1 MSGSQRRRRVR
12 REEDISGQF
21 RVTVPDAEELDQLR
35 TQGGVYRRGLYTT
48 GNRGNAPPEKT
59 QSLPASSRES
69 STEPMDTDDARR
81 ASEEI
86 YRRIRQQAGLSRSGS
101 VGDITLQPEP
111 LGIMTQGKLV
121 LRRRTPEQSQ
131 AGPINVENPETTAG
145 AVGGETLLNIP
156 PCSMAEGPGEQ
167 SQSLFRPPMS
177 DPEVDLEC
185 RRGARPKVAGPLT
198 TQTKQEEA
206 KATSTEERVLQVR
219 GTDFYLPLG
228 GQPRISERKSWRA
241 PIVTEQGNPG
251 IYVQIDEWLPLYK
264 GNIYV
269 VDEVTGRTYLSK
281 GEHLMRIAET
291 ASHRPFQDHELS
303 ISRHIPEREYF
314 GQGGQELPSG
324 PRPEIAREGKGD
336 LDPPTPTVGVIGE
349 IGRTPI
355 PVAESTRH
363 PGEKLLPSVRE
374 HEREEP
380 DQTGEST
387 TPARGQGGAI
397 GEAWGDHEGR
407 EPEWALPQ
415 PSDPRRPPKA
425 ETGGEEATSRG
436 TQRQDGGSTEQRY
449 PTPRQ
454 QLLEAEK
461 RRKRRLAALA
471 RDHIMKLREE

>member
-1 MSGSQRRRRVR
+1 MSGSPRRRRVR

-21 RVTVPDAEELDQLR
+21 RVTVPDTEELDQLR
-35 TQGGVYRRGLYTT
+35 TQGGVYRRGLYTA

-69 STEPMDTDDARR
+69 STEPMDTDDTRR

-111 LGIMTQGKLV
+111 LGVMTQGRLV
-121 LRRRTPEQSQ
+121 LRRRTPERSQ
-131 AGPINVENPETTAG
+131 AGQSNVENPETTAG

-177 DPEVDLEC
+177 DPEVDLER
-185 RRGARPKVAGPLT
+185 RRGARPKVAGPLV
-198 TQTKQEEA
+198 TQTIQEEA
-206 KATSTEERVLQVR
+206 KAASTGEHVLQLR

-269 VDEVTGRTYLSK
+269 VDEVTGRMYLSK

-291 ASHRPFQDHELS
+291 ASHHPFQDHELS
-303 ISRHIPEREYF
+303 MSRHIPEWEYF
-314 GQGGQELPSG
+314 GQGDQELPSG
-324 PRPEIAREGKGD
+324 PRLGIAREGRGD
-336 LDPPTPTVGVIGE
+336 LNALTSTVGVVGE
-349 IGRTPI
+349 ISRTPI
-355 PVAESTRH
+355 PVAESTSH
-363 PGEKLLPSVRE
+363 PMEKPLPSVRE
-374 HEREEP
+374 HKREEP

-387 TPARGQGGAI
+387 TPAQGQGGAI
-397 GEAWGDHEGR
+397 GQTRGDHEGR
-407 EPEWALPQ
+407 EPEWALSQ
-415 PSDPRRPPKA
+415 PSDPRRPPKV
-425 ETGGEEATSRG
+425 ETGGEEATSRD
-436 TQRQDGGSTEQRY
+436 TQRQDGSSTEQRY

-454 QLLEAEK
+454 QLLEADK